1 MNQLFLDLFCDLGLT
16 QTVNKPTRENNILDL
31 FLTNNNNLI
40 KSCSVVSGTSDHHVV
55 LVESNV
61 SIKPKKPVKRT
72 IRLWNKANLE
82 NLKKDAL
89 EYCKKFKNLYDN
101 KPVSDI
107 NIIWSDIKQN
117 LFNVLECNVPTK
129 ISSSKYYHP
138 WINTQIKRLI
148 RNKNIWYQKAIN
160 RNDTQTWK
168 KYSEYKRL
176 VQKSCRKAHDDYVQD

>member
-1 MNQLFLDLFCDLGLT
+1 MFLL
-16 QTVNKPTRENNILDL
+16 
-31 FLTNNNNLI
+31 NL
-40 KSCSVVSGTSDHHVV
+40 
-55 LVESNV
+55 
-61 SIKPKKPVKRT
+61 KKTVKRT

-89 EYCKKFKNLYDN
+89 EYCKKFKNLYEN

-129 ISSSKYYHP
+129 IASTKYYHP

-148 RNKNIWYQKAIN
+148 RNKNIWYQKAVT

-176 VQKSCRKAHDDYVQD
+176 VQKSCRKAHDDYVQDLITVDNSNKKFWSYIKSQRKENTGVSDLVHNIKTVSTPNRKS